1 MSQEEPTIQIKN
13 APWWLPHSLVIIKE
27 DYTAA
32 DESWVQ
38 RHMVKLGVSGKGAN
52 ATPDMQFGKE
62 RGVLQVE
69 RMVIPGS
76 VVAVQ
81 RRNGRIKTVHLP
93 QEAEDLLLAVL
104 SYIIPQIDQ
113 HNAVMTTEEQEHF
126 LASANEHSKA
136 SLETGR

>member
-1 MSQEEPTIQIKN
+1 MPEEPTIQIEN
-13 APWWLPHSLVIIKE
+13 APWWLPHSLVILKE

-38 RHMVKLGVSGKGAN
+38 RNMIRFGVQGKGAN
-52 ATPDMQFGKE
+52 ATPDMQVGKE

-81 RRNGRIKTVHLP
+81 RRNGRVKTVRLP
-93 QEAEDLLLAVL
+93 QEAEQLLLTDL
-104 SYIIPQIDQ
+104 TYIIQQIDAL
-113 HNAVMTTEEQEHF
+113 NEVMTPQEQEHF
-126 LASANEHSKA
+126 LASANGQSKE
-136 SLETGR
+136 SLEMVK

>member
-1 MSQEEPTIQIKN
+1 MPHEEPTIQIEN

-38 RHMVKLGVSGKGAN
+38 RHMVKFGMQGKGAN
-52 ATPDMQFGKE
+52 ATPDMQVGKE

-76 VVAVQ
+76 VVAVE
-81 RRNGRIKTVHLP
+81 RRNGRVKTVRLP
-93 QEAEDLLLAVL
+93 QEAEQLLLTDL
-104 SYIIPQIDQ
+104 TYIIQQIDAL
-113 HNAVMTTEEQEHF
+113 NEVMSAEEQADF
-126 LASANEHSKA
+126 LPSANERSGENF
-136 SLETGR
+136 ETMK